1 MESNQGRIWE
11 LRIASLLI
19 AVVIALMGFSGA
31 LATKE
36 QAAAAPAAEPA
47 TYTYH
52 DPSLVGLSVTA
63 DAEADGNV
71 QIYY

>member
-36 QAAAAPAAEPA
+36 QAAAPAAEPA
-47 TYTYH
+47 AYTYH